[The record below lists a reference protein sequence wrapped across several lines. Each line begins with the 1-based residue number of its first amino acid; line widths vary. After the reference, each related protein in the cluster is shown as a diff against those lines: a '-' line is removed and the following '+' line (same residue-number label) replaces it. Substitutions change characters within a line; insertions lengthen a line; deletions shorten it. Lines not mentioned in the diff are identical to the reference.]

1 MTGWI
6 DFQKWNFVVKG
17 HNDNPIY
24 NRSQQ
29 RSPHYP
35 DIEETQE
42 YWKEEAQ
49 NKLFDE
55 INRVDTNKQAKNVIL
70 FLGDGMG
77 ISTLTAARSD
87 KTS

>member
-1 MTGWI
+1 MI
-6 DFQKWNFVVKG
+6 S
-17 HNDNPIY
+17 NPSAFK
-24 NRSQQ
+24 RFQQ

-35 DIEETQE
+35 DVEETQE

-87 KTS
+87 NLETC

>member
-1 MTGWI
+1 MI
-6 DFQKWNFVVKG
+6 SIPPSF
-17 HNDNPIY
+17 
-24 NRSQQ
+24 NRFHLHQ

-35 DIEETQE
+35 DVEETQE

-49 NKLFDE
+49 NKLYDE

-87 KTS
+87 NL

>member
-1 MTGWI
+1 MLYQSV
-6 DFQKWNFVVKG
+6 FFYHFK
-17 HNDNPIY
+17 
-24 NRSQQ
+24 RSGQ

-49 NKLFDE
+49 NRLFDE
-55 INRVDTNKQAKNVIL
+55 INRVDTNKQAKNIIL

-77 ISTLTAARSD
+77 ISTLTAARCTMHHSLED
-87 KTS
+87 L

>member
-1 MTGWI
+1 MLTEERNCVLT
-6 DFQKWNFVVKG
+6 FLF
-17 HNDNPIY
+17 Y
-24 NRSQQ
+24 RSQQ

-35 DIEETQE
+35 AIEETQE
-42 YWKEEAQ
+42 FWKEEAQ

-77 ISTLTAARSD
+77 ISTLTAARSNI
-87 KTS
+87 SLRLS